1 MGASRLLLVPINSSL
16 YPDLSVWVKINS
28 TKKPNHRC
36 RKHNLKKLLALIIIN
51 GVWIWTC
58 PSRSI
63 NTRGQKNVW
72 PLPSYCWHQTTVL
85 LGTGLVCPDPNKKIR
100 QLWI

>member
-1 MGASRLLLVPINSSL
+1 MVPINSSL
-16 YPDLSVWVKINS
+16 YPDLSVWVKKIAQKSLIVDVEN
-28 TKKPNHRC
+28 TI
-36 RKHNLKKLLALIIIN
+36 RKKKLLALIIIN

-63 NTRGQKNVW
+63 NTGGQKNVW